1 MAPALLDEP
10 IRGAVQQ
17 HRKSRSH
24 TLRTRTWFRIVG
36 TLASGKKLTLR
47 RRSNNSYS
55 HVALYACP
63 GGPDNHPCA
72 YFWRLTNG
80 KVPKTFHADD
90 TKWWLL
96 ELIPIAL
103 KGENESDPHS

>member
-1 MAPALLDEP
+1 MVA
-10 IRGAVQQ
+10 
-17 HRKSRSH
+17 
-24 TLRTRTWFRIVG
+24 

-63 GGPDNHPCA
+63 GGPDNHPGA
-72 YFWRLTNG
+72 YLWRLTNG
-80 KVPKTFHADD
+80 KVPKTFHVED

-96 ELIPIAL
+96 ELIPIEL
-103 KGENESDPHS
+103 KEGK

>member
-1 MAPALLDEP
+1 MTPAILDEP

-17 HRKSRSH
+17 RRKSRSH
-24 TLRTRTWFRIVG
+24 ALHVRTWFRVEV

-55 HVALYACP
+55 HVALYARP
-63 GGPDNHPCA
+63 GGPDNHPGA

-80 KVPKTFHADD
+80 KVPKTFHVKD

-96 ELIPIAL
+96 ELIPIGL
-103 KGENESDPHS
+103 KEGK